1 MSDTGNLRD
10 KQLVEFSKLLSYILR
25 HHPESIGL
33 TLDTNGWAN
42 KDELL
47 SKLVG
52 AGHNFTAE
60 LLDQVVAQNS
70 KQRFAFSD
78 NKERIRASQG
88 HSLQVDLGLTEKHP
102 PDTLFHGTAI
112 QFLDTIQSEG
122 LKPGQRHDV
131 HLSADV
137 ETAQNVGKRRGSSV
151 VLVVDAK
158 QMHMDGHKFYQSD
171 NGVWLTK
178 YVLAKYLS
186 PNE

>member
-1 MSDTGNLRD
+1 M
-10 KQLVEFSKLLSYILR
+10 
-25 HHPESIGL
+25 
-33 TLDTNGWAN
+33 
-42 KDELL
+42 
-47 SKLVG
+47 
-52 AGHNFTAE
+52 
-60 LLDQVVAQNS
+60 
-70 KQRFAFSD
+70 
-78 NKERIRASQG
+78 
-88 HSLQVDLGLTEKHP
+88 
-102 PDTLFHGTAI
+102 
-112 QFLDTIQSEG
+112 
-122 LKPGQRHDV
+122 